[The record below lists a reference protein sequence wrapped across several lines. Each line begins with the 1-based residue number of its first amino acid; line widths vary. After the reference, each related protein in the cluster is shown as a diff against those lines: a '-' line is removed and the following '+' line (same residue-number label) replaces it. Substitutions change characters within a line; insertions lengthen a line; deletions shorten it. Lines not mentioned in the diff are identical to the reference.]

1 VKLKIWHEEKVF
13 HVAIPNPAAKR
24 QFPEWQAEPIPQKR
38 RVGEL
43 DLVLRG
49 ITASPTDDRPEL
61 SVSLEVLHEG
71 RPSQGLEIFPNE
83 FVVLDATGNT
93 GVRDRLP
100 PFSEPVWMIRT
111 SVVPVAGKYPIP
123 ATEGM
128 FLGPVVMPEAGH
140 YTVIPVPEAQ
150 AKTGL
155 RYAALLGPGWYR
167 LRNSKIVSATDRW
180 LSIEEIMEE
189 MGPLWPE
196 SYEELLSQTWMTA
209 SVPMLFMIT
218 APAENVDRDWQFE
231 EILSVSVLRMKT
243 GPENR
248 FINFR
253 RGYLYY
259 PGKTDML
266 VRTAVPIERRETDF
280 FKAYTL
286 SPLPGQSV
294 PPPGVP
300 VEIQIVPHLRQEVE
314 FLVAP
319 PALPAK
325 DSSQ

>member
-1 VKLKIWHEEKVF
+1 
-13 HVAIPNPAAKR
+13 
-24 QFPEWQAEPIPQKR
+24 
-38 RVGEL
+38 
-43 DLVLRG
+43 
-49 ITASPTDDRPEL
+49 
-61 SVSLEVLHEG
+61 
-71 RPSQGLEIFPNE
+71 
-83 FVVLDATGNT
+83 
-93 GVRDRLP
+93 
-100 PFSEPVWMIRT
+100 
-111 SVVPVAGKYPIP
+111 
-123 ATEGM
+123 M

-196 SYEELLSQTWMTA
+196 SYEELLSQTWVTA

-218 APAENVDRDWQFE
+218 APAANVDPDWQFE
-231 EILSVSVLRMKT
+231 TVLSVSVLRMKT

-248 FINFR
+248 FINFQ
-253 RGYLYY
+253 RGYVYY
-259 PGKTDML
+259 PGKTDAI
-266 VRTAVPIERRETDF
+266 VRRPASIARPEADF
-280 FKAYTL
+280 FKAYNL
-286 SPLPGQSV
+286 SPPPGQSV

-300 VEIQIVPHLRQEVE
+300 VEIQIVPHPRQEVE

-319 PALPAK
+319 PKPPETRK
-325 DSSQ
+325 EEK